1 MFLRMSTQ
9 QITEA
14 TFEETVKKPGIVI
27 LDFWAQWCG
36 PCRAFAPIF
45 ERSSVKHPDVLFGK
59 VDTDAEQGLAGA
71 LEISAIPT
79 LMILRDGVM
88 LFREAGA
95 LPEAALEQILTQVK
109 ALDMDEVKKKIA
121 EAGAAE
127 GAGAAAEDEA

>member
-1 MFLRMSTQ
+1 MFHRMATQ

-45 ERSSVKHPDVLFGK
+45 ERSSGKHPDVLFGK

-109 ALDMDEVKKKIA
+109 ALDMDEVRKKIA

-127 GAGAAAEDEA
+127 GAGEA